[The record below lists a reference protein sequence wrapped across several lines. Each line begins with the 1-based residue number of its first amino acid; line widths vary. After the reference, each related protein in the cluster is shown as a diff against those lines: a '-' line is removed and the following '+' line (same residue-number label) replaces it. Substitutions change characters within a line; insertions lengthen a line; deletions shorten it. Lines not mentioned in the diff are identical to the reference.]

1 MHLKQILPIVEI
13 FKGLSADE
21 LEQIAALC
29 SPRKLQKGED
39 LVRKGDPGEEFFII
53 TRGSVAVILAS
64 GSPTP
69 RTVVHLGEG
78 QIIGEMALIDQGLRS
93 ATVRAN
99 EDPTEVQVI
108 RNADFLAL
116 CERNTKIGYIVMR
129 NLAAD
134 LSFKLRHLN
143 LITQL

>member
-1 MHLKQILPIVEI
+1 VELHEILSNVEI
-13 FKGLSADE
+13 FKNLSTDE

-29 SPRKLQKGED
+29 SPRKLHKGED
-39 LVRKGDPGEEFFII
+39 LVREGAPGKEFFII
-53 TRGSVAVILAS
+53 TRGSVAVILAI

-78 QIIGEMALIDQGLRS
+78 QVIGEMALIDQGLRS

-99 EDPTEVQVI
+99 DEATEVQVI
-108 RNADFLAL
+108 CNEDFLSL
-116 CERNTKIGYIVMR
+116 CERNTKIGYTVMR